1 MLNFSPRSKETKK
14 WQMIQKLLP
23 QTEEITQES

>member
-1 MLNFSPRSKETKK
+1 MLNPPPKGNIKK

-23 QTEEITQES
+23 QTEEITLES